1 MLKNRF
7 QVSRGRGLVALGAVA
22 LAGACGSTK
31 TSFSDNPSG
40 SGGSGGESGWTFLP
54 PTSSSGG
61 KTVTGGSGTGGST
74 AQAGTPG
81 TAGMGGATPV
91 TFKCGG
97 EKPNQPIITSFNGF
111 TGDQW
116 ASPGNIAGGV
126 YVYPELLTASA
137 GEFFGLSGAV
147 KTYTG
152 MGVYFNGCI
161 DASKYKGVRF
171 TISGDPGASGTVR
184 FFPVVNRNRD
194 VSTELSVGA
203 CVPADPVNWW
213 DSCHPPEMSLPVT
226 ATPTEHYVPWTA
238 FEGGAPTLVT
248 DGSDVLTL
256 EWAFRWLEGDAAY
269 TAALKVD
276 NLAFY
281 DEEPVGGA
289 GGAGAG
295 GAGGAGSGDGG
306 DPGTVGG
313 APGQG
318 GQSGN

>member
-7 QVSRGRGLVALGAVA
+7 QVWRGRGLSLLGAAA

-31 TSFSDNPSG
+31 TSANDKP

-61 KTVTGGSGTGGST
+61 KTATGGAS
-74 AQAGTPG
+74 AAGTPG
-81 TAGMGGATPV
+81 TAGMGGATQV

-97 EKPNQPIITSFNGF
+97 QKPNQPIITSFDGF

-116 ASPGNIAGGV
+116 ASPGNISGGV
-126 YVYPELLTASA
+126 YVYPDLLAPSE

-171 TISGDPGASGTVR
+171 TISGDPGTSGTVR

-194 VSTELSVGA
+194 VSTALTVGA

-238 FEGGAPTLVT
+238 FEGGAPTLLT

-256 EWAFRWLEGDAAY
+256 EWAFRWLDGDAEY
-269 TAALKVD
+269 TAELKVD
-276 NLAFY
+276 DIAFY

-295 GAGGAGSGDGG
+295 GAGNGEGG
-306 DPGTVGG
+306 DPGVG
-313 APGQG
+313 GQG